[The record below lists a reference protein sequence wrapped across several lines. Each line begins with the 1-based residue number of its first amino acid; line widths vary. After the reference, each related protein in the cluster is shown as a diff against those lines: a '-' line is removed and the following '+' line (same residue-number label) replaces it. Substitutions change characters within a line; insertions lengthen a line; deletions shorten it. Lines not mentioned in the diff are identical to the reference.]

1 MNWITT
7 NIRLPEEDYME
18 LKLTAARRR
27 TSVNALVREKLG
39 IKKRITNR
47 DEFWKKLDSFARRM
61 AQQNPGVS
69 LSQKLIEMR
78 YEQ

>member
-18 LKLTAARRR
+18 LKLTAVQKR

-39 IKKRITNR
+39 IKKTASRR
-47 DEFWKKLDSFARRM
+47 DEFWKRLDKFAKEI
-61 AQQNPGVS
+61 AKKNPGVS